1 MRGSSRA
8 CSAIG
13 DVEGVVVLDAGAL
26 FAGVQLRLPLSV
38 TTSLVVDE
46 VRDEG
51 SRTDLERALEAG
63 KLLVIDPEQE
73 FIEEAIGVAR
83 SARTLERLSRADLGV
98 IALALEVRGCGKKVA
113 VASDDYAVQVTALRA
128 GLEVIPVRYR
138 GVREAK
144 RHNPLGQSKWR
155 R

>member
-13 DVEGVVVLDAGAL
+13 DIERIAVLDAGAI
-26 FAGVQLRLPLSV
+26 FAGVQLRLPLSI
-38 TTSLVVDE
+38 TTSVVMNEVKDE
-46 VRDEG
+46 D
-51 SRTDLERALEAG
+51 SRANLERALEAG
-63 KLLVIDPEQE
+63 KLLVVDPGQE

-83 SARTLERLSRADLGV
+83 LAGTLDKLSKADLGV
-98 IALALEVRGCGKKVA
+98 IALALEMRGCKKEVA

-138 GVREAK
+138 GIREAK
-144 RHNPLGQSKWR
+144 RHNPLGQSK
-155 R
+155 